1 MDSKKDHGMKPNTT
15 TADEKRWS
23 RLQSL
28 SEKNNRL
35 LEENEALSKELKAC
49 HKREEELIDRLVTA
63 QMRTDELETA
73 RMANKRRIRELTAR
87 QEKAADTGERLS
99 RRLSSAEKD
108 ASGKKRIQE
117 LEREVDTLTS
127 RLGEVCVLANSKA
140 NAWKYIEA
148 QRDRLVARNELA
160 ELRTTIEDL
169 HSQMDELRIQRQ
181 TAQRECALANTQLVT
196 SERTHAEQVA
206 RLEERI
212 EELKQDVMASRRK
225 GAKEAVE
232 EIRQIE
238 SVESEELYQSIRELR
253 NEVGWLKY
261 LSTTLQETC
270 NILKQELEAKK
281 ESEEELAYTQTEIR
295 RLTRELA
302 ECKQALARN
311 HKTVQQ
317 NGGAQTDNP
326 TARHDKQQDHK
337 LLWLKVENRRLYRT
351 VESLRMQLSRIDP
364 LYQSNYHFI
373 TGV

>member
-1 MDSKKDHGMKPNTT
+1 MDSEKDHGKEPNITP
-15 TADEKRWS
+15 ADAKRWS

-35 LEENEALSKELKAC
+35 LEENEALNRELKAC

-63 QMRTDELETA
+63 QMRNDELETT

-87 QEKAADTGERLS
+87 QEKAADAGERLS
-99 RRLSSAEKD
+99 RRLSSAEQD
-108 ASGKKRIQE
+108 AVRKKRIQE
-117 LEREVDTLTS
+117 LEHEVDTLTA
-127 RLGEVCVLANSKA
+127 RLGEVSVLANSKA

-160 ELRTTIEDL
+160 ELRATVEDL
-169 HSQMDELRIQRQ
+169 HSQMDDLRIQRQ

-212 EELKQDVMASRRK
+212 EELKNDVMASRRK
-225 GAKEAVE
+225 GAKEAVK

-270 NILKQELEAKK
+270 NILKRELESKR

-311 HKTVQQ
+311 HETSQQ
-317 NGGAQTDNP
+317 NGGAQTSNP
-326 TARHDKQQDHK
+326 TASHGKQEDHK
-337 LLWLKVENRRLYRT
+337 LLWLKVENRRLHRT

>member
-1 MDSKKDHGMKPNTT
+1 MDSKKDHSMEPNTT
-15 TADEKRWS
+15 TVDAKRWS

-28 SEKNNRL
+28 SEKNSRL
-35 LEENEALSKELKAC
+35 LEENETLNKELKAC
-49 HKREEELIDRLVTA
+49 HKREEELIDKLITA
-63 QMRTDELETA
+63 QMRTDELETT

-99 RRLSSAEKD
+99 RRLSSVEKD
-108 ASGKKRIQE
+108 ATGKKRIQE
-117 LEREVDTLTS
+117 LEHEVDTLRS
-127 RLGEVCVLANSKA
+127 RLGEVSVLANSKA

-160 ELRTTIEDL
+160 ELRTKIEDL

-196 SERTHAEQVA
+196 SERTHAEHVA

-212 EELKQDVMASRRK
+212 EELKQDVIASRRK

-270 NILKQELEAKK
+270 NILKQELESKK
-281 ESEEELAYTQTEIR
+281 ESEEELAYTQAEIR
-295 RLTRELA
+295 RLTRELTN
-302 ECKQALARN
+302 CKQALAQN
-311 HKTVQQ
+311 HEAIQQ

-326 TARHDKQQDHK
+326 TARHDKQLDHK
-337 LLWLKVENRRLYRT
+337 LLWLKVENRRLHRT
-351 VESLRMQLSRIDP
+351 VESLRAQLSRIDP